1 MGRACWTIPLDSPM
15 ISLMNHNAVPL
26 DITAIA
32 LSDEQQK
39 IFHDIETSDSHFYI
53 TGKAGTG
60 KSILLQYLRHHTHKK
75 VVVVAPTG
83 IAALNIGGQT
93 IHSLFGIAPGLVAPE
108 STALHR
114 RVGELLRHIE
124 MVIVDEVS
132 MVRADVM
139 DAMDHVLRMS
149 RRSSEPFGGVK
160 MIMFGDLFQLPPVV
174 DRGLFPYFNDTY
186 GGFYFFDAM
195 VWRDTAMAVLV
206 LGHIFRQK
214 DAYFKEILN
223 GIRSGTPSEEMLE
236 ALNSRAN
243 LYVPS
248 GNILTLATTNARVNQ
263 INAERMAQLPGSV
276 FAYEATV
283 SGALEPSAFPTEVVL
298 HLKQGAQV
306 MLIKNDKDRRWVN
319 GSIGRVYRLTSDLV
333 EVEIEGKIYEIK
345 KEKWAKIRYVYQDES
360 NSVKEEPM
368 GAFTQFPLRLAWA
381 VTIHKAQGLTYDT
394 VAIDL
399 GSGAFSHGQTYV
411 ALSRCTTLEGV
422 YLTRQVTPRDIIVDQ
437 RIVDFEGG

>member
-1 MGRACWTIPLDSPM
+1 
-15 ISLMNHNAVPL
+15 
-26 DITAIA
+26 
-32 LSDEQQK
+32 
-39 IFHDIETSDSHFYI
+39 
-53 TGKAGTG
+53 
-60 KSILLQYLRHHTHKK
+60 
-75 VVVVAPTG
+75 
-83 IAALNIGGQT
+83 
-93 IHSLFGIAPGLVAPE
+93 
-108 STALHR
+108 
-114 RVGELLRHIE
+114 
-124 MVIVDEVS
+124 

-174 DRGLFPYFNDTY
+174 DRSLYPYFNEVY

-195 VWRDTAMAVLV
+195 VWRNTPLAVLV

-223 GIRSGTPSEEMLE
+223 GIRSGSPSEEMME

-263 INAERMAQLPGSV
+263 INADRMSRLPGAV

-283 SGALEPSAFPTEVVL
+283 SGALEPSAFPTESVL

-319 GSIGRVYRLTSDLV
+319 GSIGRVYRLNSDMV
-333 EVEIEGKIYEIK
+333 EVEIDGQIYEIK

-360 NSVKEEPM
+360 NSVKEEPL
-368 GAFTQFPLRLAWA
+368 GSFTQFPLRLAWA
-381 VTIHKAQGLTYDT
+381 VTIHKAQGLTYDM

-399 GSGAFSHGQTYV
+399 GAGAFAHGQTYV

-422 YLTRQVTPRDIIVDQ
+422 YLTRPVTPRDIIVDQ
-437 RIVDFEGG
+437 RILDFEGG